1 MNHIPTDGNKKK
13 VQGGCYRNGVR
24 FSEVVEGDQ
33 LSGYYDE
40 RSVSDGQWL
49 NVAQYEKDL
58 KDKNG
63 RCFESEN
70 GSLKREFVYENGV
83 EKRTVRDFV
92 DEKMIGFNTSGKK
105 MCEGVYYGD
114 MKSGFLCH
122 EPMDGMDGFF
132 KEVDSNNRLVAV
144 SQYDE
149 TNVYRNGKCFE
160 LENGRV
166 KRVCLYENGEMKRAF
181 QKWELHSGILS
192 GRIDSSVIHIMDP
205 YVLFVYNITTES
217 TFGVFRM
224 DRSCYSVNWSKDTS
238 QGVIVDRES
247 EEMIVYKNGEQ
258 NDTPHTKEVIDLD
271 STGRRW
277 EGSVKNGMPFGYGV
291 IYDEEGRKEYE
302 GFVMDGIRTCYGIEY
317 YSDISKVKY
326 EGCYYDNKR
335 FGKGVL
341 YDRNGV
347 IDHDGLWKNDEPY
360 VPQFDGNT
368 IDNHTESIDIPN
380 NSFMESK
387 SFSLHSFIHSLKRI
401 VIGNKCFGSVRLF
414 ELNGLSELESVMVGE
429 KSFTIGSISEESK
442 RSDGVYRIVN
452 CPNLK
457 SLQIGDDS
465 FSDYY
470 SFELNDVP
478 SLQSIDI
485 GDDCFY
491 WTPLFSLTGVSE

>member
-1 MNHIPTDGNKKK
+1 M
-13 VQGGCYRNGVR
+13 
-24 FSEVVEGDQ
+24 VVV
-33 LSGYYDE
+33 L
-40 RSVSDGQWL
+40 
-49 NVAQYEKDL
+49 
-58 KDKNG
+58 
-63 RCFESEN
+63 N
-70 GSLKREFVYENGV
+70 GSLKRECVYENGV

-105 MCEGVYYGD
+105 MYEGVYYGD

-122 EPMDGMDGFF
+122 EPMEGMAGFF

-277 EGSVKNGMPFGYGV
+277 EGSVKNEMPFGYGV

-302 GFVMDGIRTCYGIEY
+302 GFVMDGKKTCYGIEY
-317 YSDISKVKY
+317 DSDIDQPIY
-326 EGCYYDNKR
+326 AGCYLNDER
-335 FGKGVL
+335 FGRGIA
-341 YDRNGV
+341 YDRKGNSEYDGV
-347 IDHDGLWKNDEPY
+347 WKHGEPY
-360 VPQFDGNT
+360 SPEFDGTIVNT
-368 IDNHTESIDIPN
+368 YTNAVSIPDNAFEKVES
-380 NSFMESK
+380 FV
-387 SFSLHSFIHSLKRI
+387 LHRYFHSLNRI
-401 VIGNKCFGSVRLF
+401 VVGNDCFKDTPLF
-414 ELNGLSELESVMVGE
+414 DLSELTQLRSLE
-429 KSFTIGSISEESK
+429 IGSDCCSFIKPLYDLNGVFRCSHCRQL
-442 RSDGVYRIVN
+442 RSIRIGN
-452 CPNLK
+452 R
-457 SLQIGDDS
+457 S
-465 FSDYY
+465 FYSYSSIELSD
-470 SFELNDVP
+470 LP
-478 SLQSIDI
+478 SLQSVTI
-485 GDDCFY
+485 GDNCFGDCSS
-491 WTPLFSLTGVSE
+491 FSLTGLVC